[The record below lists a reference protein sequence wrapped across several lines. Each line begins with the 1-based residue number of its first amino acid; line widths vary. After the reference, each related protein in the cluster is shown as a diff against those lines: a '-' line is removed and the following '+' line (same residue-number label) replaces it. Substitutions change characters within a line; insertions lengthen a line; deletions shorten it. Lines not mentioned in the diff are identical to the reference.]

1 MGAPLTGSAKQSIPS
16 ARKEWIASSL
26 SLLGMTREV
35 HGGTYT
41 LKIVS
46 PSISNT
52 RKITTKT

>member
-1 MGAPLTGSAKQSIPS
+1 MAGLVPAIHVFLPS
-16 ARKEWIASSL
+16 TKTWKPGHDEVGVDARL
-26 SLLGMTREV
+26 P
-35 HGGTYT
+35 YT